1 LQKDIPFLGNFQM
14 ADKRSYSH
22 PEKATLQVEALD
34 STLDML
40 GQNSKRALLF
50 HLKESC
56 DISLNPAGSF
66 SLQQLNAALQQVL
79 GASGATVIL
88 EHVILEMD
96 RLADMHADEQSSRT
110 TFH

>member
-1 LQKDIPFLGNFQM
+1 M
-14 ADKRSYSH
+14 
-22 PEKATLQVEALD
+22 QVEALD

-56 DISLNPAGSF
+56 DISPADSF
-66 SLQQLNAALQQVL
+66 SLQQLDAALRQVL
-79 GASGATVIL
+79 GTSGATVIL

-96 RLADMHADEQSSRT
+96 RLADVRT
-110 TFH
+110 A

>member
-1 LQKDIPFLGNFQM
+1 M

-96 RLADMHADEQSSRT
+96 RLADTHADEQSSRT